1 MLSENIAKLVQY
13 GIECGLTPEC
23 ERTYTTNL
31 LLEVFGEDEYAEPSE
46 EYHNVDLES
55 TLKELLDEACSRG
68 IIEDSIVYRDLFDT
82 KLMNCLMPRP
92 AQVQKEFAEKYEQSP
107 QAATDYFYKLSQ
119 DSDYIRRYRVCKD
132 RRWTVESDYGTI
144 DITINLSKPE
154 KDPKAIAAAKNAKV
168 PVAVHFDH
176 GKTIEKIT
184 QALEIGF
191 TSVMF
196 DGSHLPLDENIEFT
210 KKIIEIARKYD
221 ASVEAEIGC
230 VGGSEDGSEDIAI
243 NCTKPEDAVKFENE
257 TSVDELA
264 IAIGNAHGNY
274 KSTPKLRFDI
284 LSEVEQKTHTPLVLH
299 GGTGISPYDFV
310 KCSKTGIKKINI
322 ATATFDRV
330 EQSVRS
336 AYESGSINGYY
347 DLQGAEVEG
356 AYQNAKKHILIFGT
370 DNKA

>member
-1 MLSENIAKLVQY
+1 MV
-13 GIECGLTPEC
+13 
-23 ERTYTTNL
+23 
-31 LLEVFGEDEYAEPSE
+31 
-46 EYHNVDLES
+46 
-55 TLKELLDEACSRG
+55 
-68 IIEDSIVYRDLFDT
+68 
-82 KLMNCLMPRP
+82 
-92 AQVQKEFAEKYEQSP
+92 
-107 QAATDYFYKLSQ
+107 
-119 DSDYIRRYRVCKD
+119 
-132 RRWTVESDYGTI
+132 
-144 DITINLSKPE
+144 
-154 KDPKAIAAAKNAKV
+154 AAAKNAKV

-176 GKTIEKIT
+176 GKTVEKIT

-196 DGSHLPLDENIEFT
+196 DGSHLLLDENIKFT
-210 KKIIEIARKYD
+210 KKIIEIAKKYD

-257 TSVDELA
+257 TGVDALA

-299 GGTGISPYDFV
+299 GGTGISPDDFV
-310 KCSKTGIKKINI
+310 RCSKTGIKKINI

-336 AYESGSINGYY
+336 AYKSGSINGYY

-356 AYQNAKKHILIFGT
+356 AYQNAKKHILIFAT

>member
-1 MLSENIAKLVQY
+1 MLVNM
-13 GIECGLTPEC
+13 
-23 ERTYTTNL
+23 
-31 LLEVFGEDEYAEPSE
+31 
-46 EYHNVDLES
+46 
-55 TLKELLDEACSRG
+55 
-68 IIEDSIVYRDLFDT
+68 RDLLSD
-82 KLMNCLMPRP
+82 
-92 AQVQKEFAEKYEQSP
+92 AQKGNYAVGSFSVANMEMVLGVIKAAEELNAPIILQIAEVRLKQSP
-107 QAATDYFYKLSQ
+107 LE
-119 DSDYIRRYRVCKD
+119 IIGPLMV
-132 RRWTVESDYGTI
+132 
-144 DITINLSKPE
+144 
-154 KDPKAIAAAKNAKV
+154 AAAKNSKV

-184 QALEIGF
+184 QALETGF

-210 KKIIEIARKYD
+210 KKIIEIARKYE

-243 NCTKPEDAVKFENE
+243 NCTKPEDALKFENE
-257 TSVDELA
+257 TGVDALA

-299 GGTGISPYDFV
+299 GGTGISPDDFV
-310 KCSKTGIKKINI
+310 RCSKTGIKKINI

-356 AYQNAKKHILIFGT
+356 AYQNAKKHILIFAT
-370 DNKA
+370 DNRA